1 MDALPASLGILAL
14 LAFMLWF
21 AVGTQRN
28 IRRGNDLLL
37 WLQSALPSVGR
48 RATLRWLGSSAV
60 QLTIAQARDPLRE
73 AEVVVALE
81 PRDLSVLWALAR
93 ARGRRD
99 LVILRGRLVRAP
111 RFELEAGD
119 VRAWTGRDGL
129 RRIEPG
135 AWETADWRLPSV
147 EVVHSRDAD
156 PEAMRVF
163 WDRFGT
169 ASGGIARLSVRRDN
183 PHLEIHVRPPDLAVI
198 AAGPL
203 IETFRD
209 LARATVRS

>member
-1 MDALPASLGILAL
+1 MEALPTSLGILVL
-14 LAFMLWF
+14 LVFMLWF

-28 IRRGNDLLL
+28 IRRGNDILS
-37 WLQSALPSVGR
+37 WLQQALPQIGKR
-48 RATLRWLGSSAV
+48 TTLRWLGSSAV
-60 QLTIAQARDPLRE
+60 QLNISQAHDPLRE

-81 PRDLSVLWALAR
+81 PRDLSVLWALSR

-119 VRAWTGRDGL
+119 VNAWTGRDGL
-129 RRIEPG
+129 RRIDPE
-135 AWETADWRLPSV
+135 AWEHADCGAEGV

-156 PEAMRVF
+156 PQSMRRF
-163 WDRFGT
+163 WERFDT

-183 PHLEIHVRPPDLAVI
+183 PHLEVHVRPPDLTATD
-198 AAGPL
+198 ASPL
-203 IETFRD
+203 IEAFRD
-209 LARATVRS
+209 LARSAVRS